1 MSSNLI
7 FIMIDLILISII
19 GFGLINSYTDLKYGK
34 IKNASI
40 ILMILIAIVLNTY
53 LHLFTYETIINS
65 LIAII
70 FGFTVYFLNYWSA
83 GDAKL
88 FFAFTLLFPIS
99 FYHFGKINYFPAIA
113 ILINTFV
120 PVAIFYFFRS
130 IRTIKYKKF
139 LQNLKFQFNKID
151 FFTSI
156 VYLFGFPF
164 IYMYFHLKLDVFT
177 STIIVLILFQLLKKV
192 PKKYGMFLFSLLSVL
207 NILFLLSNNAILNFF
222 YSFIFSILIYQIF
235 KVAYILLT
243 SISFSTPV
251 DIKKLKPG
259 QIVGQPLFFLDGT
272 FFKVT
277 KKGGQKIHTLTN
289 NQVAILKKLYASG
302 KIKFKTLLIEQT
314 VPFAP
319 FIFLGVLIT
328 YLIGGN
334 LFSFV
339 YLKYIKYFIS
349 QFSL

>member
-1 MSSNLI
+1 
-7 FIMIDLILISII
+7 MIDLILISII
-19 GFGLINSYTDLKYGK
+19 AFGLINSYTDLKYGK
-34 IKNASI
+34 IKNASV
-40 ILMILIAIVLNTY
+40 ILMILVAVVLNIY

-65 LIAII
+65 LIAIA

-130 IRTIKYKKF
+130 IRTIKYKKI
-139 LQNLKFQFNKID
+139 LQNLKYQFNKVD

-164 IYMYFHLKLDVFT
+164 IYMYFHLRLDVFT
-177 STIIVLILFQLLKKV
+177 STIIVLILFQLLKKI
-192 PKKYGMFLFSLLSVL
+192 PKKYGTILFSALSVL
-207 NILFLLSNNAILNFF
+207 NAIFLISNNVIVNFLH
-222 YSFIFSILIYQIF
+222 SFVFSIIIYQIF

-259 QIVGQPLFFLDGT
+259 QIIGQPLFFFNGM
-272 FFKVT
+272 FFKRT
-277 KKGGQKIHTLTN
+277 KKDGQKIHTLTS
-289 NQVAILKKLYASG
+289 NQVAILKKLYSSG
-302 KIKFKTLLIEQT
+302 KLKFKTLLIEQA

-319 FIFLGVLIT
+319 FMFLGVLIT

-349 QFSL
+349 QFGL